1 MAQSRF
7 PPGWDE
13 ERVQKVLAHYE
24 TQSESEALAED
35 EATFETPGQTLMEV
49 PRTSFPSSASS
60 SPSMGNKFTREPSA
74 ASR

>member
-24 TQSESEALAED
+24 TQSEEEALAED
-35 EATFETPGQTLMEV
+35 EAAFETPGQTLMEV
-49 PRTSFPSSASS
+49 PSDLVPAVRKLIA
-60 SPSMGNKFTREPSA
+60 KHRK
-74 ASR
+74 